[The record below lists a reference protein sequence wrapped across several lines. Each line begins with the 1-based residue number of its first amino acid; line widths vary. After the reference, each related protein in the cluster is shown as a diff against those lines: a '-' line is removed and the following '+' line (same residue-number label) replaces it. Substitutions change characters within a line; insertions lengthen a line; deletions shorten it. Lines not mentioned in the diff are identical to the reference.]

1 MALLGLGLLVFLGA
15 HALPIFSGVRNA
27 MVARL
32 GAMPYR
38 GLFSV
43 VSVVGLVMIVIGYGQ
58 ARMDGSPVLYDPPTW
73 TRHVTM
79 LLMLPVFV
87 LLIAT
92 YVPGRIRK
100 ITRHPMLVAVKLW
113 AFSHLLANGD
123 LASVLLFGGFL
134 VWAVADRISVK
145 RRGDPGTPFSLE
157 IAGKGRGADIFA
169 VVAGLLVYGLFVWK
183 GHELVIGVP
192 LT

>member
-1 MALLGLGLLVFLGA
+1 MELLVLGLLVFLGA
-15 HALPIFSGVRNA
+15 HALPIFSGARNA
-27 MVARL
+27 LVARL

-43 VSVVGLVMIVIGYGQ
+43 VSAVGLVLIVMGYGQ
-58 ARMDGSPVLYDPPTW
+58 ARMDGSPLLYDPPAW

-113 AFSHLLANGD
+113 ALAHLLSNGD

-145 RRGDPGTPFSLE
+145 RRGDPGTPFSVE
-157 IAGKGRGADIFA
+157 VAGKGPAADIFA
-169 VVAGLLVYGLFVWK
+169 IVAGLVVYGLFVWK
-183 GHELVIGVP
+183 GHALVIGVP

>member
-1 MALLGLGLLVFLGA
+1 MDMLVLGLLIFLGV
-15 HALPIFSGVRNA
+15 HALPIFAGTRAALVG
-27 MVARL
+27 RL

-38 GLFSV
+38 ALFSL
-43 VSVVGLVMIVIGYGQ
+43 VSAAGLALIVVGFGR
-58 ARMDGSPVLYDPPTW
+58 ARMDGSPLLYDPPAW
-73 TRHVTM
+73 THHVTM

-92 YVPGRIRK
+92 YVPGRIKK

-113 AFSHLLANGD
+113 AFAHLLSNGD
-123 LASVLLFGGFL
+123 LASVLLFGSFL

-145 RRGDPGTPFSLE
+145 RRGDPGTPFSVDL
-157 IAGKGRGADIFA
+157 AGEGGLSDILA
-169 VVAGLLVYGLFVWK
+169 VLAGLIVYGLFVWK
-183 GHELVIGVP
+183 GHALVIGVP

>member
-1 MALLGLGLLVFLGA
+1 MELLVFGLLVFLGV
-15 HALPIFSGVRNA
+15 HTLPIFPATRNA
-27 MVARL
+27 LVTRL

-38 GLFSV
+38 GLFSLI
-43 VSVVGLVMIVIGYGQ
+43 SAAGLVLIVMGFGQ

-87 LLIAT
+87 LLIAA

-113 AFSHLLANGD
+113 AFAHLLANGD
-123 LASVLLFGGFL
+123 LASVLLFGSFL

-145 RRGDPGTPFSLE
+145 RRGGAGAPVSVNV
-157 IAGKGRGADIFA
+157 AGKGGAADIFA
-169 VVAGLLVYGLFVWK
+169 ILAGLVVYGLFVWK
-183 GHELVIGVP
+183 GHALVIGVP